1 MTALLAVAV
10 GAAGVAAGSWLVG
23 WVALPVVGAVVGAW
37 LGWAARR
44 DRPGG
49 REGAL
54 EPVHSWTPAAR
65 RWAPAATAA
74 LAGAVGWGALLLLA
88 AARGP
93 VAQVARLVGGVL
105 GGIPGPAFFLV
116 VLLFAGLLAGAAG
129 GASAALVQL
138 AGSTKSSFHRAKATP
153 AAK

>member
-10 GAAGVAAGSWLVG
+10 GTAGVVAGSWLAG
-23 WVALPVVGAVVGAW
+23 WVALPAAGAVVGAW

-49 REGAL
+49 RGGAQ
-54 EPVHSWTPAAR
+54 PVHPRAPAAR
-65 RWAPAATAA
+65 RWAPAAAAA

-138 AGSTKSSFHRAKATP
+138 AGSTKSSFRRAKATP